1 MRVSTNM
8 MFSQGLAA
16 MQKQQARISE
26 AQNEISSGK
35 KNLTPDKDGVGFAK
49 ASNLEVRN
57 SQLTQYQRNIDF
69 ARGKLELQEG
79 VLGQSTDALQRIKE
93 VAISAGNSFKLGE
106 DANAPSRQALIDEL
120 AQMRDVM
127 MGLANTRD
135 ERGEYV
141 FSGTA
146 ATVAPLQVDGSLDPD
161 VASAQPV
168 STRIADNREVE
179 IYRSAEGVFSAG
191 GGSVVEAIDTMI
203 AAIEA
208 GDMDGILAAQGE
220 VDDIMD
226 NVVTAR
232 GKIGNSLNV
241 LDRSWENN
249 DVEMFANTKLL
260 ADLRDTDY
268 ADAITRLNQSMMVL
282 QATQQTISKTQS
294 LSLFDYIR

>member
-93 VAISAGNSFKLGE
+93 VAISAGNSLKLGE

-146 ATVAPLQVDGSLDPD
+146 ATVAPLQADGSLDPD

-191 GGSVVEAIDTMI
+191 GGSVVEAVDTMI

-208 GDMDGILAAQGE
+208 GDLKARKLGSARWMTSW
-220 VDDIMD
+220 
-226 NVVTAR
+226 TA
-232 GKIGNSLNV
+232 
-241 LDRSWENN
+241 W
-249 DVEMFANTKLL
+249 
-260 ADLRDTDY
+260 
-268 ADAITRLNQSMMVL
+268 
-282 QATQQTISKTQS
+282 
-294 LSLFDYIR
+294 